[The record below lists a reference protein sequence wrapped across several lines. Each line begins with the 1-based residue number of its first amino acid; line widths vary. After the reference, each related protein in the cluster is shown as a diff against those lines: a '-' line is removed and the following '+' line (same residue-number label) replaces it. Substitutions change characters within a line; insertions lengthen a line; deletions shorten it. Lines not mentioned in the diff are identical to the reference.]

1 MVDRRVYWYA
11 TNIAPEGEGDSES
24 QIKNTLSQLFRGWE
38 PIAAPIGATPE
49 SAILRNDIYDRD
61 PLSRWSCDRVT
72 LLGDATHPM
81 TPNLGQGACQAI
93 EDAVVLKRVSQAPSI
108 LTSRYVNT
116 NSAGYSEQAM
126 LCCYRVASEKWRSRR
141 IRYCAPCV
149 TWHYERRRN
158 RLRPAT

>member
-49 SAILRNDIYDRD
+49 SAILRNDIYDPD

-72 LLGDATHPM
+72 LLGDAAHPM

-116 NSAGYSEQAM
+116 NSAGY
-126 LCCYRVASEKWRSRR
+126 
-141 IRYCAPCV
+141 
-149 TWHYERRRN
+149 
-158 RLRPAT
+158 